1 MINLARAQSDF
12 DKIFKEGEAEE
23 LVKEYENQ
31 RLAQKSNQDA
41 YTSRKAE
48 NLLLQDKITQA
59 QKALMKLNMKLEVTL
74 KENQQK
80 TQQCQFYETKE
91 RGHQQSIAAL
101 SEILQSRQKEYG
113 ALHSHYTLVENAI
126 RGEPF

>member
-59 QKALMKLNMKLEVTL
+59 QKALLKLNMKLEVTL
-74 KENQQK
+74 KENQ
-80 TQQCQFYETKE
+80 
-91 RGHQQSIAAL
+91 
-101 SEILQSRQKEYG
+101 
-113 ALHSHYTLVENAI
+113 
-126 RGEPF
+126 